1 MSSGP
6 GAVANLT
13 SYDEAA
19 LCSTAF
25 RFVHTPFCVLIS
37 LLKG

>member
-1 MSSGP
+1 MSSAP

-25 RFVHTPFCVLIS
+25 RFVLTPFCVLFS
-37 LLKG
+37 LFKV